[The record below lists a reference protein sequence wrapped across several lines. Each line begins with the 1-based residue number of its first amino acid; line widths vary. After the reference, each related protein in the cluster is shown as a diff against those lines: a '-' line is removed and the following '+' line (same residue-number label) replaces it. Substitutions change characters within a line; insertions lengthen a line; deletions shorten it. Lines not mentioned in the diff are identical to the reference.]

1 MDANTNK
8 DITKTKEYKELQNKY
23 NNLEHKYKKLE
34 KEYNDLD
41 NDCRQK
47 VKLFIDLVKIK
58 LQDTLSE
65 RQII

>member
-1 MDANTNK
+1 MDVLN
-8 DITKTKEYKELQNKY
+8 TKEYKELQNKY